1 MPPVDLQ
8 GSRASSTRML
18 DVDAINNLDDKE
30 AHGLLTSCSHCAW
43 WAEQMVQRRP
53 FADLEQIEVAS
64 QLVWSQATQAQW
76 LAAFAGHPLIGDV
89 EHLRKKFDS
98 RAISE
103 QGQIMSTST
112 AVLEDLARLNR
123 DYAVRH
129 GFIFIICATGKS
141 AEDMLAALQSR
152 IGRSTESERI
162 TAARE
167 HAAITQLRLVAWLK
181 TQQAAQP
188 ESGHVS

>member
-1 MPPVDLQ
+1 MQPVDLQ
-8 GSRASSTRML
+8 DSRASSTRTL
-18 DVDAINNLDDKE
+18 DVDALNNLDDKE
-30 AHGLLTSCSHCAW
+30 AHALLTSWSHCAW
-43 WAEQMVQRRP
+43 WAEQLVQRRP
-53 FADLEQIEVAS
+53 FADLEQIEAAS

-103 QGQIMSTST
+103 QGQVMSTST

-123 DYAVRH
+123 DYVVRH

-141 AEDMLAALQSR
+141 AEDMLTALQSR
-152 IGRSTESERI
+152 IGRSTEAERV
-162 TAARE
+162 TASQE

-181 TQQAAQP
+181 TQQAAKP
-188 ESGHVS
+188 ESAHVS